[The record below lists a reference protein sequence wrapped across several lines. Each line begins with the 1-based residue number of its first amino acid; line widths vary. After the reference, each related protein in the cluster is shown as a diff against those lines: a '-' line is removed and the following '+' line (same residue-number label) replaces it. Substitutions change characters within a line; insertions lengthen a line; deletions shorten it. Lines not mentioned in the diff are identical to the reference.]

1 VGSSQQGLHNELG
14 FLTVDD
20 KLLSDL
26 EFDAVREALRA
37 ETATPLGGLRAGALR
52 PSGDSQEVDRE
63 QAITLE
69 ALRHLEEKGTL
80 PFGTLLDVTPI
91 LDRLAVDGQE
101 LGAREVLDLL
111 AVMRA
116 GRDLRAELA
125 PAREAYP
132 GLWRL
137 TADLPDIGNLFRFLD
152 GKIGPQGTILDH
164 ASDALGALRADL
176 RRASARLDAVLARV
190 LDRPE
195 VGKALMDDFVAL
207 RSERHVIPIRAESR
221 GAVPGIVHAI
231 SGSGATVFL
240 EPLETVELNN
250 EIVTLREQEAAE
262 IRRLLREY
270 SDLLRGRLPELRA
283 LTHGI
288 GGLDL
293 AMARARLGRRQKG
306 VAAEAATP
314 DALRLAGARH
324 PLVEESL
331 RREGGTIVPLDLD
344 LAADLRVLVVSG
356 PNTGGKTVA
365 LKTLGLLAV
374 MHQSGLLVPAREARL
389 PVYRSIHLDIGDRQS
404 ITDRLS
410 TFSARVQ
417 AIARMAATL
426 DAPALVLLDEVGSGT
441 DPEEG
446 VALAIAVIDHFRRRG
461 ARVLATTHL
470 EALKAYA
477 ATTPSCGNAA
487 MQFDETSGVPTFRL
501 AQGVPGRSSALETA
515 ERLGLPADILAE
527 ARARR
532 GDAGRLLDAYLKRLE
547 VLTADLEE
555 KSAAAAREAA
565 RLREDR
571 DAFER
576 SLKEREARLRERAAA
591 DIEKAVAAARAEGE
605 RYLAGLRDRE
615 IAERLRR
622 EEDRL
627 AARLRDE
634 AHEKMLEVTGR
645 TAPAAPSAP
654 RLDPG
659 TRVRVR
665 GLGLDGVVESSHGD
679 RVTVVARGKRLVVP
693 RTDCAPEGTRPPAGP
708 APLPEGI
715 RFERRPAAAGAAG
728 PGAPLDLRGIRAE
741 EALARLDKF
750 LDDAS
755 VDGRD
760 EVRLLHGVGSGRLRR
775 AVHEMLHGH
784 PLVARYSPA
793 AEEDGGAGTTIVT
806 LR

>member
-1 VGSSQQGLHNELG
+1 M
-14 FLTVDD
+14 DD

-26 EFDAVREALRA
+26 EFEAIREALRA
-37 ETATPLGGLRAGALR
+37 ETATPLGAHRAGVLG
-52 PSGDSQEVDRE
+52 PSGDPAEVARE

-69 ALRHLEEKGTL
+69 ALRHLEVKGAL
-80 PFGTLLDVTPI
+80 PFGTLLDIAPV
-91 LDRLAVDGQE
+91 LDRLGVDGQE
-101 LGAREVLDLL
+101 LGAREVLDVL

-116 GRDLRAELA
+116 GRDLRADLA
-125 PAREAYP
+125 PARETYP

-137 TADLPDIGNLFRFLD
+137 ASDLPDIGNLFRFLD
-152 GKIGPQGTILDH
+152 GKIGPQGTVLDH
-164 ASDALGALRADL
+164 ASDTLAGLRAEL
-176 RRASARLDAVLARV
+176 RRASSRLDAVLARV
-190 LDRPE
+190 LERPE
-195 VGKALMDDFVAL
+195 VAKALMDDFVAL

-221 GAVPGIVHAI
+221 GAVAGIVHAV

-250 EIVTLREQEAAE
+250 EIVTRREQEAAE
-262 IRRLLREY
+262 VRRLLREY

-283 LTHGI
+283 LAHGV

-293 AMARARLGRRQKG
+293 AMARARLGRRQKA
-306 VAAEAATP
+306 VAAGTSEGS
-314 DALRLAGARH
+314 ALQLVAARH

-331 RREGGTIVPLDLD
+331 RREGGAIVPLDLELGPD
-344 LAADLRVLVVSG
+344 QMVLVVSG

-404 ITDRLS
+404 IADRLS

-417 AIARMAATL
+417 AISRIAATL

-446 VALAIAVIDHFRRRG
+446 VALAIAVIDHFRLRG

-487 MQFDETSGVPTFRL
+487 MQLDEARGTPTYRL

-515 ERLGLPADILAE
+515 ERLGLPAGILAE

-532 GDAGRLLDAYLKRLE
+532 GDAGRLLDDYLKRLE
-547 VLTADLEE
+547 VLTTDLEE
-555 KSAAAAREAA
+555 KSRAAESEAA
-565 RLREDR
+565 RLREER
-571 DAFER
+571 ATFER
-576 SLKEREARLRERAAA
+576 GLEEREARLRERAAR
-591 DIEKAVAAARAEGE
+591 DIDKVVAAARAEGE

-627 AARLRDE
+627 AARLRDT

-645 TAPAAPSAP
+645 TAVPAVPAAPA
-654 RLDPG
+654 LNPG

-665 GLGLDGVVESSHGD
+665 GLGLDGVVESLQGD
-679 RVTVVARGKRLVVP
+679 RVAVVARGKRLVVP
-693 RTDCAPEGTRPPAGP
+693 RADCAPEGARPPAGP

-715 RFERRPAAAGAAG
+715 RLERRPATGG
-728 PGAPLDLRGIRAE
+728 PGGGALLDLRGIKVE

-760 EVRLLHGVGSGRLRR
+760 EVRLHHGIGSGRLRR
-775 AVHEMLHGH
+775 AVHELLHRH
-784 PLVARYSPA
+784 PLVARYGAA
-793 AEEDGGAGTTIVT
+793 AEDDGGDGTTIVT

>member
-1 VGSSQQGLHNELG
+1 M
-14 FLTVDD
+14 TVDD

-26 EFDAVREALRA
+26 EFEAVREALQA
-37 ETATPLGGLRAGALR
+37 ETATPLGALRASALR
-52 PSGDSQEVDRE
+52 PSADPVEVARE

-69 ALRHLEEKGTL
+69 ALRHLEEKGAL
-80 PFGTLLDVTPI
+80 PFGTLLDITPI
-91 LDRLAVDGQE
+91 LDRLGVDGQE
-101 LGAREVLDLL
+101 LGAREVLDVL

-137 TADLPDIGNLFRFLD
+137 AADLPDIGNLFRFLD
-152 GKIGPQGTILDH
+152 GKIGPQGTVLDH
-164 ASDALGALRADL
+164 ASDTLAGLRAEL
-176 RRASARLDAVLARV
+176 RRASSRLDAVLARV
-190 LDRPE
+190 LERPE

-221 GAVPGIVHAI
+221 GAVAGIVHAI

-262 IRRLLREY
+262 VRRLLREY

-283 LTHGI
+283 LAHGV

-293 AMARARLGRRQKG
+293 AMARARLGRRQKA
-306 VAAEAATP
+306 VPAAASEAEALQFVA
-314 DALRLAGARH
+314 ARH

-331 RREGGTIVPLDLD
+331 RREGATIVPLDLELGPD
-344 LAADLRVLVVSG
+344 QMVLVLSG

-404 ITDRLS
+404 IADRLS

-417 AIARMAATL
+417 AIRRMAATL

-487 MQFDETSGVPTFRL
+487 MQFDETKGSPTYRL

-532 GDAGRLLDAYLKRLE
+532 GDAGRLLDDYLKRLE
-547 VLTADLEE
+547 VLTTDLEE
-555 KSAAAAREAA
+555 KTAAAEREAA

-571 DAFER
+571 AAFER
-576 SLKEREARLRERAAA
+576 GLEEREARLRERAAA
-591 DIEKAVAAARAEGE
+591 DIDKAVVAARAEGE

-615 IAERLRR
+615 IVERLRR

-627 AARLRDE
+627 AARLRDT

-645 TAPAAPSAP
+645 TAPAVPTAPTLS
-654 RLDPG
+654 PG

-665 GLGLDGVVESSHGD
+665 GLGLDGVVESLQGD
-679 RVTVVARGKRLVVP
+679 RVAVVARGKRLLVP
-693 RTDCAPEGTRPPAGP
+693 RADCAPEGARPPAGP

-715 RFERRPAAAGAAG
+715 RLERRPVVASQGVSG
-728 PGAPLDLRGIRAE
+728 GLLDLRGIKVE

-760 EVRLLHGVGSGRLRR
+760 EVRLHHGIGSGRLRR
-775 AVHEMLHGH
+775 AVHELLHRH
-784 PLVARYSPA
+784 PLVARYGAA
-793 AEEDGGAGTTIVT
+793 AEDDGGDGTTIVT